1 MPFGVQNARLAP
13 PAVGHGAPRG
23 VTSGVWCPAPLHC
36 SPMKF
41 TRAVLFGLTFA
52 AVTAAHAQYQWVDK
66 DGRRVFS
73 DRPPPADVAPKNIV
87 SQPRGSTAA
96 VVRSAPAAPANE
108 PAAGEAS
115 VAAKPA
121 APAASAAPGAGVD
134 KALEEKK
141 KQAEAAEAAKK
152 KAEEQKIA
160 AAKADNCKRAMNA
173 KSSLDSGMR
182 MARMNDKG
190 EREVLDDAQRAAEL
204 KRVNAIIAS
213 DCK

>member
-1 MPFGVQNARLAP
+1 
-13 PAVGHGAPRG
+13 
-23 VTSGVWCPAPLHC
+23 
-36 SPMKF
+36 MKF

-160 AAKADNCKRAMNA
+160 AAKADHCKRAMNS

>member
-1 MPFGVQNARLAP
+1 
-13 PAVGHGAPRG
+13 
-23 VTSGVWCPAPLHC
+23 
-36 SPMKF
+36 MKF
-41 TRAVLFGLTFA
+41 PRAVLFGLTFA

-115 VAAKPA
+115 VAAEPA

>member
-1 MPFGVQNARLAP
+1 
-13 PAVGHGAPRG
+13 
-23 VTSGVWCPAPLHC
+23 
-36 SPMKF
+36 MKF

-115 VAAKPA
+115 LAAKPA

-152 KAEEQKIA
+152 KADGQKLA
-160 AAKADNCKRAMNA
+160 QARAENCKRAREGKA
-173 KSSLDSGMR
+173 TLDSGVR
-182 MARMNDKG
+182 MARTNDKG
-190 EREVLDDAQRAAEL
+190 EREVLDDTQRAAEL
-204 KRVNAIIAS
+204 KRINGIIQS

>member
-1 MPFGVQNARLAP
+1 
-13 PAVGHGAPRG
+13 
-23 VTSGVWCPAPLHC
+23 
-36 SPMKF
+36 MKF
-41 TRAVLFGLTFA
+41 TRAVLFGLIFA
-52 AVTAAHAQYQWVDK
+52 AVTAAHAQYQWIDK

>member
-1 MPFGVQNARLAP
+1 
-13 PAVGHGAPRG
+13 
-23 VTSGVWCPAPLHC
+23 
-36 SPMKF
+36 MKF

-108 PAAGEAS
+108 PAAGEPS

-182 MARMNDKG
+182 MARMNEKG

>member
-1 MPFGVQNARLAP
+1 
-13 PAVGHGAPRG
+13 
-23 VTSGVWCPAPLHC
+23 
-36 SPMKF
+36 MKF
-41 TRAVLFGLTFA
+41 PRAVLFGLTFA
-52 AVTAAHAQYQWVDK
+52 AVTAAHAQYQWIDK

-96 VVRSAPAAPANE
+96 VVRPAPAAPANE

-160 AAKADNCKRAMNA
+160 AAKADNCKRAMNS

>member
-1 MPFGVQNARLAP
+1 
-13 PAVGHGAPRG
+13 
-23 VTSGVWCPAPLHC
+23 
-36 SPMKF
+36 MKF

-190 EREVLDDAQRAAEL
+190 EREVLDDKMRAEEM
-204 KRVNAIIAS
+204 KRARDLANA
-213 DCK
+213 DCAK